1 MTDTLEAIRILLL
14 IVFATAGLVIY
25 LLIYNILVE
34 KGYKLSDSLTSIT
47 NLIDFSDL
55 IYKTKDHSQKA
66 SYKILFRSLLVFL
79 FLLIGTIMTFLIDLK
94 NIDCRHYHSY
104 LKSETIGKVMNKYR
118 NKENHNQATL
128 TIDFDGETFDNTD
141 LTSAY
146 FNFYDT
152 IKIGDV
158 LKKMRG
164 DSILYIMRDG
174 QEIKII
180 KSRKDYCKN

>member
-1 MTDTLEAIRILLL
+1 
-14 IVFATAGLVIY
+14 
-25 LLIYNILVE
+25 
-34 KGYKLSDSLTSIT
+34 
-47 NLIDFSDL
+47 
-55 IYKTKDHSQKA
+55 
-66 SYKILFRSLLVFL
+66 
-79 FLLIGTIMTFLIDLK
+79 MTFLIDLK

-158 LKKMRG
+158 LRKMRG